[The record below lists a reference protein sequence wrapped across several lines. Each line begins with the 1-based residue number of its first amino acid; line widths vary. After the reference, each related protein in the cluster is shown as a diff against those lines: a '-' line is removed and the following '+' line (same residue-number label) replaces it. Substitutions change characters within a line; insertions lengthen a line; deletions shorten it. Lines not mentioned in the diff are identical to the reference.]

1 MLVMV
6 RYATANM
13 NINALRFGGR
23 HRTRSNVLVCS
34 MTYAQSGLLLHD
46 MHRNAICNVQVA

>member
-13 NINALRFGGR
+13 NANALRFGGR
-23 HRTRSNVLVCS
+23 HRTHSNVLVCS